1 VFSYIRILLVVIFF
15 MPVYTLAVDIYKYK
29 DENGAW
35 VFGDK
40 QPPVESEK
48 LNINVT
54 EKKDIEPK
62 LFIETTNEGEVLN
75 IVNPFY
81 VSVEI
86 VVKSRV
92 FEKGRLHAVIA
103 ENSTTT
109 LYEALYNSGA
119 GISDAQL
126 YWMLGD
132 PDAKHDG
139 TVYQVPSASNAQH
152 KITQSFKGRFS
163 HTSES
168 SLYAVDLDMAIGT
181 YIAAARSGV
190 VIYVKDD
197 YYYSGTKEYFADKA
211 NVVRVLHEDGTY
223 ATYAHILGGTALV
236 KSGDLVQ
243 AGTKLARSG
252 SSGYSTGPHLHFVVH
267 KNGGMKTI
275 SVPFEF
281 ASKQG
286 KTFTPQ
292 TGEYVGGK

>member
-1 VFSYIRILLVVIFF
+1 

-40 QPPVESEK
+40 EPPVESEK

-54 EKKDIEPK
+54 EKKDIAPK

-86 VVKSRV
+86 VVKSRL
-92 FEKGRLHAVIA
+92 FEKGRLHAVIE

-109 LYEALYNSGA
+109 LYEAPYKSGV

-126 YWMLGD
+126 YWLLGD
-132 PDAKHDG
+132 PGAKHDG
-139 TVYQVPSASNAQH
+139 TVYHVPSASKTQH

-163 HTSES
+163 HIAEPSF
-168 SLYAVDLDMAIGT
+168 YAVDLDMAIGT
-181 YIAAARSGV
+181 YITAARAGV
-190 VIYVKDD
+190 VIYVKDN

-211 NVVRVLHEDGTY
+211 NVVQVLHEDGTY

-236 KSGDLVQ
+236 KPGDLVQ
-243 AGTKLARSG
+243 TGAKLARSG
-252 SSGYSTGPHLHFVVH
+252 SSGYSTGPHLHFVVQ

-281 ASKQG
+281 VSKRG
-286 KTFTPQ
+286 IAFTPEA
-292 TGEYVGGK
+292 GKYIGGK